1 MRNTLSRS
9 VVPFSYSDVV
19 DSIVRSYPGC
29 VAVCQALEHDDKMVS
44 LDLAGNDIR
53 AEGTRALA
61 SLFRVHTSLR
71 M

>member
-1 MRNTLSRS
+1 M
-9 VVPFSYSDVV
+9 
-19 DSIVRSYPGC
+19 RSYPGC